1 MIFPNALK
9 FFTIFG
15 LVLTGWGTPSL
26 KVLSH
31 SFREHYDFV
40 RISEYFSGKENTSG
54 QIILR
59 SQENQRTGLYFHVL
73 FRDIGMV
80 MPVQN
85 PKLILKILDSESID
99 FKTHSFDLS
108 PEVLQK
114 GRILLGLSGEDWTS
128 PQTTPIAWQI
138 EIQSKNGEILADT
151 QSYLW
156 SHKR

>member
-59 SQENQRTGLYFHVL
+59 SQENHRTGLYFHVL
-73 FRDIGMV
+73 FRDGGTV

-85 PKLILKILDSESID
+85 HQLIFKILDSESID
-99 FKTHSFDLS
+99 FKTHSFDVS
-108 PEVLQK
+108 PEILQN

-128 PQTTPIAWQI
+128 PQTIPIAWHL
-138 EIQSKNGEILADT
+138 ELQSKNGKILADT

>member
-1 MIFPNALK
+1 MIFPNAFK
-9 FFTIFG
+9 CFSIFA

-26 KVLSH
+26 KVLSL

-59 SQENQRTGLYFHVL
+59 SQENQRRGLYFHIAI
-73 FRDIGMV
+73 RDGGTR

-85 PKLILKILDSESID
+85 QKLILKILDSESID

-108 PEVLQK
+108 SEILQN
-114 GRILLGLSGEDWTS
+114 GRILLGLCGEDWIS
-128 PQTTPIAWQI
+128 SKLIPIAWHL
-138 EIQSKNGEILADT
+138 ELQSKNGKILADT

-156 SHKR
+156 SHKK

>member
-1 MIFPNALK
+1 MIFPTALK
-9 FFTIFG
+9 FFIIFG

-31 SFREHYDFV
+31 SFHEHYDFV

-59 SQENQRTGLYFHVL
+59 SQENHRTGLYFHVL
-73 FRDIGMV
+73 FQDIGIV
-80 MPVQN
+80 MPVQKH
-85 PKLILKILDSESID
+85 KLILKILDSESID

-108 PEVLQK
+108 PEILQEGK
-114 GRILLGLSGEDWTS
+114 ILLGLSGKDWTS
-128 PQTTPIAWQI
+128 PQTTPIAWYLELQT
-138 EIQSKNGEILADT
+138 KNGKILADT

>member
-1 MIFPNALK
+1 MIFPNAFK
-9 FFTIFG
+9 CFSIFA

-26 KVLSH
+26 KVLSL

-59 SQENQRTGLYFHVL
+59 SQENQRRGLYFHIAI
-73 FRDIGMV
+73 RDGGTR

-85 PKLILKILDSESID
+85 QKLILKILDSESID

-108 PEVLQK
+108 PEILQSGK
-114 GRILLGLSGEDWTS
+114 ILLGLSGEHWTS
-128 PQTTPIAWQI
+128 PQTIPIAWYL
-138 EIQSKNGEILADT
+138 ELQSQNGEILAHT

>member
-1 MIFPNALK
+1 MIFPNAFK
-9 FFTIFG
+9 CFSIFA

-26 KVLSH
+26 KVLSL

-59 SQENQRTGLYFHVL
+59 SQENQRRGLYFHIAI
-73 FRDIGMV
+73 RDGGTR

-85 PKLILKILDSESID
+85 QKLILKILDSESID

-108 PEVLQK
+108 SEFAKERLK
-114 GRILLGLSGEDWTS
+114 L
-128 PQTTPIAWQI
+128 
-138 EIQSKNGEILADT
+138 
-151 QSYLW
+151 
-156 SHKR
+156 

>member
-9 FFTIFG
+9 FFIIFG

-73 FRDIGMV
+73 FRDIV
-80 MPVQN
+80 VIEN
-85 PKLILKILDSESID
+85 IILEWMG
-99 FKTHSFDLS
+99 T
-108 PEVLQK
+108 
-114 GRILLGLSGEDWTS
+114 
-128 PQTTPIAWQI
+128 
-138 EIQSKNGEILADT
+138 
-151 QSYLW
+151 
-156 SHKR
+156 

>member
-9 FFTIFG
+9 FFTVCG

-59 SQENQRTGLYFHVL
+59 SQENQRTGLYFHIL
-73 FRDIGMV
+73 FQNIGTV

-85 PKLILKILDSESID
+85 HKLILKILDSESID

>member
-1 MIFPNALK
+1 MIFPTALK

-15 LVLTGWGTPSL
+15 LVLTGLGTPSL

-59 SQENQRTGLYFHVL
+59 SQENHRTGLYFHVL
-73 FRDIGMV
+73 FQDIGTV

-85 PKLILKILDSESID
+85 HKLILKILDSESID

-108 PEVLQK
+108 PEILQEGK
-114 GRILLGLSGEDWTS
+114 ILLGLSGKDWTS
-128 PQTTPIAWQI
+128 PQTTPIAWYLELQT
-138 EIQSKNGEILADT
+138 KNGKILADT

>member
-1 MIFPNALK
+1 MIFPTALK
-9 FFTIFG
+9 FFIIFG

-59 SQENQRTGLYFHVL
+59 SQENHRTGLYFHVL
-73 FRDIGMV
+73 FQNIGTV

-85 PKLILKILDSESID
+85 HKLILKILDSESID

-108 PEVLQK
+108 PEILQEGK
-114 GRILLGLSGEDWTS
+114 ILLGLSGKDWTS
-128 PQTTPIAWQI
+128 PQTTPIAWYLELQT
-138 EIQSKNGEILADT
+138 KNGKILADT